1 MNPDDYQ
8 SDDSSRTLQDPLMAA
23 MVETFKVPKR
33 TLSLLSRWKSP
44 QQSGRLY
51 EQLQADRIAP
61 PLKLE
66 SWPIEASALRQ
77 QRNKLT
83 MTKKEELMALP
94 GLSEAMSMSNR
105 AMPRALRPPGQPLRW
120 G

>member
-1 MNPDDYQ
+1 
-8 SDDSSRTLQDPLMAA
+8 MAA

-44 QQSGRLY
+44 QQATRNLY
-51 EQLQADRIAP
+51 EELPSDRIIAP
-61 PLKLE
+61 PSKLE

-77 QRNKLT
+77 QRNKLNK
-83 MTKKEELMALP
+83 MSKKEELMALP

-105 AMPRALRPPGQPLRW
+105 AMQRSLRPPGQPLRW